1 MGIEISAK
9 EWPTLNKI
17 AIIDMGSN
25 SIRMVV
31 FQVSEKVYH
40 LIDDTKETV
49 RLSENMGSDQ
59 TLKPPAI
66 KRALATLTR
75 FMKICRSRGVTAIFP
90 ITTAAV
96 RQAKNQIEFLNQ
108 VERETGL
115 RFRVLSGQ
123 EEGYYGFLGVIN
135 GFSLPSGFTLDIG
148 GGSSE
153 VTLFEE
159 RELKRA
165 VSLPFGALTLHEQFK
180 EKIGDLK
187 LFLRKVYQQYDWMN
201 TPKGIPLIGLGGTVR
216 NIAKVHRHLTN
227 YPLESAHYYEMT
239 KAQVD
244 ETMNHLT
251 TLTIQELQSLPGL
264 SKDRADIIV
273 SGGLIIQMLMEV
285 CHAPSL
291 YISGNGL
298 REGLFYEHYFGPRE
312 VQSGKDVTMADVT
325 NTMQYYNVDM
335 EHSRHVAFLSE
346 RLFDHLKP
354 IHKMGESER
363 QLLFI
368 AAHLHDVG
376 VAVSYYEWQKHT
388 FYVLLH
394 SKLAGLNHRE
404 RLLVAMIASFKNKKK
419 TREWVLPYQTI
430 VKPEDEDL
438 VQKLSLLLLMARA
451 FDRALSS
458 DIVDV
463 VCDLEEKEIKIIAKT
478 TSQDIALEL
487 KEAKELQQ
495 KFAKVFGSGYQL
507 IADYVNEPRFKK

>member
-1 MGIEISAK
+1 M
-9 EWPTLNKI
+9 PTLNKI

-31 FQVSEKVYH
+31 FQLSERVYH

-49 RLSENMGSDQ
+49 RLSENMGPDQ
-59 TLKPPAI
+59 LLKPPAI

-75 FMKICRSRGVTAIFP
+75 FMKICRSRGVTSILP

-96 RQAKNQIEFLNQ
+96 RQAKNQTEFLNQ
-108 VERETGL
+108 VEQETGL

-123 EEGYYGFLGVIN
+123 EEGFYGFLGVIN
-135 GFSLPSGFTLDIG
+135 GFSLDAGFTLDIG

-153 VTLFEE
+153 VTLFEN
-159 RELKRA
+159 RQLKQA
-165 VSLPFGALTLHEQFK
+165 VSLPFGALTLTEQFK
-180 EKIGDLK
+180 DKFADLK
-187 LFLRKVYQQYDWMN
+187 QDLRKVYQAYEWMN

-216 NIAKVHRHLTN
+216 NIARVHRHLIG
-227 YPLESAHYYEMT
+227 YPLESAHHYEMT

-244 ETMNHLT
+244 ETIHHLAS
-251 TLTIQELQSLPGL
+251 LSIQERQALPGL

-273 SGGLIIQMLMEV
+273 SGGLIIQMLMEA

-291 YISGNGL
+291 FISGNGL

-312 VQSGKDVTMADVT
+312 VLSGTEVTMSDVY

-335 EHSRHVAFLSE
+335 AHSRHVAFLSE
-346 RLFDHLKP
+346 RLFDDLRP
-354 IHKMGESER
+354 LHKLTESER
-363 QLLFI
+363 QLLTV

-376 VAVSYYEWQKHT
+376 VAVSFYEWQKHT

-394 SKLAGLNHRE
+394 SKLAGLSHRE

-419 TREWVLPYQTI
+419 TREWMLPYLRILQQG
-430 VKPEDEDL
+430 DEEL

-463 VCDLEEKEIKIIAKT
+463 TCRLEEKEIQITAKT
-478 TSQDIALEL
+478 TSQDIELEL
-487 KEAKELQQ
+487 KEAKELHQ
-495 KFAKVFGSGYQL
+495 KFAKAFGYGYRL
-507 IADYVNEPRFKK
+507 VADYVNEPRFKK